1 MKTYDLV
8 LLGADGFIG
17 SHFYSRYKKK
27 ISIFKVGKKIGDLK
41 KKMYGKKYLKQK

>member
-17 SHFYSRYKKK
+17 SHFYSRYKKNQY
-27 ISIFKVGKKIGDLK
+27 ILK
-41 KKMYGKKYLKQK
+41 

>member
-27 ISIFKVGKKIGDLK
+27 SV
-41 KKMYGKKYLKQK
+41 YLK

>member
-27 ISIFKVGKKIGDLK
+27 ISIFKVGKKNWRFK
-41 KKMYGKKYLKQK
+41 KKKCMEKNT